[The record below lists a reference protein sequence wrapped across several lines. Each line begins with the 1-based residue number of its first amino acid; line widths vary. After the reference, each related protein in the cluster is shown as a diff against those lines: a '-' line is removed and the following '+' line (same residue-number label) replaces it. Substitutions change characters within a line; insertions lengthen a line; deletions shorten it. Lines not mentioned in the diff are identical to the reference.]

1 MQLHLTCVKLLNL
14 KITAMKDVLAVL
26 SGLCYIFAIADVV
39 LFYIFDVDL
48 TGVEW
53 SPIAASLVGVVL
65 GYFAKESQ

>member
-1 MQLHLTCVKLLNL
+1 
-14 KITAMKDVLAVL
+14 MKDILAVL
-26 SGLCYIFAIADVV
+26 SGLCYIFAIADLV

-53 SPIAASLVGVVL
+53 SPIAASLVGAGL